1 MAVAKESR
9 FLNYVAVFSTCFS
22 SKRFYDLKL
31 SLLKLHQ
38 QPFILNRFLLVA
50 KIRAGRELL
59 MPLRGAQQKKHT
71 HTLHVENDSGA
82 LDLHLSTL
90 ANDGGVAEQGLG
102 AKTLRSSGLRLRRD

>member
-59 MPLRGAQQKKHT
+59 MPLRGAQQKKT
-71 HTLHVENDSGA
+71 RTLC
-82 LDLHLSTL
+82 TL
-90 ANDGGVAEQGLG
+90 KMTVVPSIY
-102 AKTLRSSGLRLRRD
+102 T